1 MRTTDTPP
9 DPATV
14 TAARSPDRDAPRGWD
29 VALRRLTRSADHGA
43 LWFAVAGA
51 VGLSGR
57 RGQRAAV
64 RGVLSLAMASG
75 VANSLIKPLV
85 GRRRPDPGRTR
96 LARQIGQQ
104 PWTSSFPSGHA
115 ASAVAFATGVGL
127 EFPVAGAVLAP
138 LAAAVAY
145 SRVHV
150 GVHYPSDVVV
160 GALIGAGVAVLGRR
174 WWPVQPA
181 GPARMRPA
189 SAPALPA
196 GAGLVVVVN
205 PGSGS
210 AAGAVHTLTRLLPRV
225 TVVEWDPATDDLE
238 ALLPGDAPALGAAG
252 GDGTI
257 AAVAALAHRRGTP
270 LAAFP
275 FGTLN
280 HFAQALGLDEPA
292 QTAAAVT
299 AGTVGGVDVGR
310 IDGELFVNTASL
322 GGYPEMV
329 ELRDRLAH
337 RMGKWP
343 ATAVALFRT
352 LRHTRPIDL
361 SVNGRRQPVWLLFVG
376 NGIYQPPGLAPAH
389 RVDLAGGRLGV
400 QFLRADR
407 RFARTRGVLLSLI
420 GLIDRSE
427 VFRELRVSELLIDS
441 HSGPLPPAHDGEV
454 AAPAAHFR
462 LRIDERPLT
471 VYRP

>member
-1 MRTTDTPP
+1 MRATDTPP

-29 VALRRLTRSADHGA
+29 VALRRLTTAADRGV
-43 LWFAVAGA
+43 LWFVVAGA
-51 VGLSGR
+51 AALTGR

-75 VANSLIKPLV
+75 TANSLIKPLV

-96 LARQIGQQ
+96 LARQIGHR

-115 ASAVAFATGVGL
+115 ASATAFATGVAL
-127 EFPVAGAVLAP
+127 EFPLAGALVAP

-150 GVHYPSDVVV
+150 GVHYVSDVAV
-160 GALIGAGVAVLGRR
+160 GALVGIGVAVLGQRL
-174 WWPVQPA
+174 WPVQPW
-181 GPARMRPA
+181 GPGAMRPA
-189 SAPALPA
+189 TAPVLPA

-205 PGSGS
+205 PGSQS
-210 AAGAVHTLTRLLPRV
+210 AGGAADALARLLPRA
-225 TVVEWDPATDDLE
+225 TVVEWDPATADLDT
-238 ALLPGDAPALGAAG
+238 LLPRDVPALGAAG

-257 AAVAALAHRRGTP
+257 AAVAAVAHRRGIP
-270 LAAFP
+270 LAVFP
-275 FGTLN
+275 FGSRN
-280 HFAQALGLDEPA
+280 HFAQVLGLHEPG
-292 QTAAAVT
+292 QTAAAVV
-299 AGTVGGVDVGR
+299 AGTAGGVDVGR
-310 IDGELFVNTASL
+310 INGQLFVNTASL

-329 ELRDRLAH
+329 EHRDRLSR

-343 ATAVALFRT
+343 ATAVALLRT
-352 LRHTRPIDL
+352 LRRARPFDL

-376 NGIYQPPGLAPAH
+376 NGIYQPRGLAPAH
-389 RVDLAGGRLGV
+389 RADLADGLLGV
-400 QFLRADR
+400 QYLRADR

-427 VFRELRVSELLIDS
+427 VFRELRVPELAVDS
-441 HSGPLPPAHDGEV
+441 HSGVLSSAYDGEV
-454 AAPAAHFR
+454 GPEQQRFR